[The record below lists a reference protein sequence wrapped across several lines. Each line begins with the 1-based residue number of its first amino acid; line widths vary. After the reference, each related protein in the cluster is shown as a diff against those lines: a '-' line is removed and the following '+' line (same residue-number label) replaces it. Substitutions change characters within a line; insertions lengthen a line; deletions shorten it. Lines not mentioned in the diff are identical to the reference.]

1 MTFLESILDGFGKT
15 FLLRFGNLDPVNDEV
30 NQSFLFQFLFLF
42 FPFVQPDK
50 FIFDIRPQKTF
61 LYQCLD
67 HCWKMIRLIQYK
79 SFFRS
84 GNEQRREQFQSFT
97 FVFL

>member
-15 FLLRFGNLDPVNDEV
+15 FLFRFGDLDSVDDEV
-30 NQSFLFQFLFLF
+30 NRSFLFQFWFLF

-61 LYQCLD
+61 LYQGIN
-67 HCWKMIRLIQYK
+67 HCWKMIRLIQ
-79 SFFRS
+79 
-84 GNEQRREQFQSFT
+84 
-97 FVFL
+97 